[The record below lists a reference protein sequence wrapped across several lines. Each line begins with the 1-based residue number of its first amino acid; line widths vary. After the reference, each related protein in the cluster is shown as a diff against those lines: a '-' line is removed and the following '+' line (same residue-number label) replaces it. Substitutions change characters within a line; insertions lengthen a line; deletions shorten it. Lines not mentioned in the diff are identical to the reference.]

1 MPWHALWIGREKP
14 DRGDG
19 QCQGGVAEIDH
30 QNRDISTP
38 RGMTFDR
45 VEPQPTYTFY
55 LCMTRSCRT
64 KRGRVPWAVE
74 QKMSKFVGGCVVIF
88 VFAVGFIFITQT
100 QDLAALFEAFRAE
113 PLAQKFAW
121 FLIVLV
127 PLALIPS
134 ALWLADAVI
143 RQRKAAAALELRL
156 GGVRQGVADLAKA
169 QVDAESA
176 VRHLVRSDPEDAIG
190 AVEQRL
196 AEAERV
202 TQIQQSRNEVG
213 DLQTRVEELR
223 AQQHKLRER
232 LLPVLDKRRSIEQ
245 LFGELDSRENDLDRA
260 LAEVASS
267 DDSTAIEVR
276 LKNLMEFVRQG
287 HQRCDEIESAA
298 KTAAGLKQDYAD
310 LGARVA
316 PYAAVED
323 GVVRRVKELSD
334 VRDRL
339 AAEIEALQKT
349 PQGDLAT
356 RVQAFADDKR
366 KLDDNLAD
374 IEAQFSK
381 LSTLRR
387 DVEGLSG
394 NFDRALGLLSVS
406 ASTGNIGAGVE
417 EVSQFVKSTQSR
429 LDEIE
434 RTMLTFDQLKTR
446 LGDLQSRLMPL
457 QSQNGGVADLFGQVQ
472 DIRDRLVAKIAAL
485 EADENGDLATRV
497 SMFAATKDELEKRV
511 ATVTEQFSKLA
522 TLRSDISGLF
532 DKLSNVA
539 DTSSN

>member
-1 MPWHALWIGREKP
+1 
-14 DRGDG
+14 
-19 QCQGGVAEIDH
+19 
-30 QNRDISTP
+30 
-38 RGMTFDR
+38 
-45 VEPQPTYTFY
+45 
-55 LCMTRSCRT
+55 
-64 KRGRVPWAVE
+64 
-74 QKMSKFVGGCVVIF
+74 MSKFVGGCVVLF
-88 VFAVGFIFITQT
+88 VFAVGYIFITQT

-113 PLAQKFAW
+113 PLAHKFAW
-121 FLIVLV
+121 FLIVLI

-156 GGVRQGVADLAKA
+156 GGVRQGVQDLAKA

-202 TQIQQSRNEVG
+202 TQIQQNRNEVG

-232 LLPVLDKRRSIEQ
+232 LLPVLDKRRVIEQ

-287 HQRCDEIESAA
+287 HHRCDKIESAA

-339 AAEIEALQKT
+339 ASEIEALQKT

-457 QSQNGGVADLFGQVQ
+457 ESQNGGVVDLLGQVQ
-472 DIRDRLVAKIAAL
+472 DIRDRLVAKIASL
-485 EADENGDLATRV
+485 EADENGDLTTRV
-497 SMFAATKDELEKRV
+497 SKFAATKDELEKRV

-522 TLRSDISGLF
+522 TIRSDISGLF

>member
-1 MPWHALWIGREKP
+1 
-14 DRGDG
+14 
-19 QCQGGVAEIDH
+19 
-30 QNRDISTP
+30 
-38 RGMTFDR
+38 
-45 VEPQPTYTFY
+45 
-55 LCMTRSCRT
+55 
-64 KRGRVPWAVE
+64 
-74 QKMSKFVGGCVVIF
+74 MSKFVGGCVILFVI
-88 VFAVGFIFITQT
+88 AVGYIFITQA
-100 QDLAALFEAFRAE
+100 QDLAAVFEAFRTE

-121 FLIVLV
+121 FLIVLI

-134 ALWLADAVI
+134 ALWLADAAI

-156 GGVRQGVADLAKA
+156 GGVRQGVQDLAKA

-176 VRHLVRSDPEDAIG
+176 VRHLVRSDPQDAIG

-202 TQIQQSRNEVG
+202 MQIQQSRNEIG
-213 DLQTRVEELR
+213 DLPARVEELR
-223 AQQHKLRER
+223 AQQQALRER
-232 LLPVLDKRRSIEQ
+232 LMPVLEKRRSIEQ
-245 LFGELDSRENDLDRA
+245 LFGELDSRESDIDRA

-267 DDSTAIEVR
+267 GDSSAIEIR
-276 LKNLMEFVRQG
+276 LKNLMDFVRQG
-287 HQRCDEIESAA
+287 HRRCDEIESAA

-310 LGARVA
+310 LGTRVA
-316 PYAAVED
+316 PFAAVED

-334 VRDRL
+334 IRDRL
-339 AAEIEALQKT
+339 TTDIDALQKT

-356 RVQAFADDKR
+356 RVQAFADDKK
-366 KLDDNLAD
+366 KLDDSLAD
-374 IEAQFSK
+374 LEMQFSK
-381 LSTLRR
+381 LATLRR

-417 EVSQFVKSTQSR
+417 EVSQFVKSTQVR

-457 QSQNGGVADLFGQVQ
+457 ESQNGGVADLLGQVR
-472 DIRDRLVAKIAAL
+472 DIRDRLVAKIGAL
-485 EADENGDLATRV
+485 EADENGDLAARD

-522 TLRSDISGLF
+522 MIRSDISGLF

-539 DTSSN
+539 DASSN